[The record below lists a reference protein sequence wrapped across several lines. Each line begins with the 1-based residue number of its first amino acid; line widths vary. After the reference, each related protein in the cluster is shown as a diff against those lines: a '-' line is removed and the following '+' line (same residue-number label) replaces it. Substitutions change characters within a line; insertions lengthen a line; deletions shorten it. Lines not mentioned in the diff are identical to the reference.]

1 MCILNHPG
9 RLAVQQ
15 RRRILFA
22 ALAAT
27 ALSLVQVRMAAAD
40 ANISIDAS
48 SIVHLCAGAG
58 CDDLK
63 TLQNIY
69 QGASVPAEPA
79 VEPALSTLS
88 AVIAELKLKRLRML
102 QADNLCDLD
111 AGGNLGSVGIATN
124 ADGSAIRNPDGSYVF
139 TPVTSGGCNL
149 IDWTLPWTINNG
161 LSVHIAVG
169 SFMPPSFI
177 GRTPAP
183 PYDGAENWDK
193 GTRALYKTY
202 AERLVR
208 YIVTKAFD
216 NGAPSVIF
224 EVSNEL
230 DIAESEPRVFDRGN
244 PANNKLAPLGPWG
257 RWLWWIKP
265 NSFDIAGP
273 QGMPGSYPY
282 ETDKRRVEHGISPI
296 QKIFA
301 DRIKAVR
308 DKFNAKGTY
317 PGKTIEI
324 AGPAFSSASF
334 NWYPVHGQQTLEEDF
349 LDQMLSAS
357 TLGGTFNA
365 PLDRFSFHYY
375 GDFQNGFGWDP
386 GTGPYTSL
394 AGVTG
399 IIRNKLNA
407 LGRPDMPLF
416 LTEWGPYAVNATM
429 NYSHTGAAWA
439 AAFLPAAVAGG
450 VTAGS
455 YLILS
460 DATGGAGTGDLAQQS
475 MMHKFTDESGVA
487 HYYPKPVTNVF
498 KMFNMMTGTR
508 KAVTVSPTSGAT
520 SNLNAFAASDE
531 NSASV
536 LVYNYNSSIF
546 NDYGK
551 SQAETPETFTLS
563 LGNLWNSGPYT
574 GTVHVKRYLVD
585 SRTSN
590 LYAFLKPDGDH
601 PSPDL
606 QLVQEFTALVSDN
619 QLQIGSEAPLGL
631 GVTFYRIERL
641 P

>member
-1 MCILNHPG
+1 MHMLNNSG
-9 RLAVQQ
+9 RRAGRQHYRLV
-15 RRRILFA
+15 LA

-27 ALSLVQVRMAAAD
+27 ALSLSQVRMAAAD
-40 ANISIDAS
+40 ATILIDAS
-48 SIVHLCAGAG
+48 STLQTCAGAG

-79 VEPALSTLS
+79 WNPALSMLS
-88 AVIAELKLKRLRML
+88 ATIADLKIKRLRML

-111 AGGNLGSVGIATN
+111 AKGDLGSVSIATN
-124 ADGSAIRNPDGSYVF
+124 SDGSAKRNPDGSYVF

-177 GRTPAP
+177 GMTPAP
-183 PYDGAENWDK
+183 PYDGAENWDDP
-193 GTRALYKTY
+193 TRTLYKTY

-230 DIAESEPRVFDRGN
+230 DIAESKPQVFDPRN
-244 PANNKLAPLGPWG
+244 FANNKLAPLGPWE

-282 ETDKRRVEHGISPI
+282 EIDKRRVEHGISPI

-301 DRIKAVR
+301 DKIKIVR
-308 DKFNAKGTY
+308 DEFNLDGRY

-324 AGPAFSSASF
+324 AGPAFSSADF

-357 TLGGTFNA
+357 ALNGTFNA

-416 LTEWGPYAVNATM
+416 LTEWGPYAVDATM

-439 AAFLPAAVAGG
+439 AAFLPAAVASG

-460 DATGGAGTGDLAQQS
+460 DATGTAGTGDLGQQS
-475 MMHKFTDESGVA
+475 MMHKLTDSSGV

-508 KAVTVSPTSGAT
+508 NAATVSPTGAT
-520 SNLNAFAASDE
+520 SNLSAFATSDAT
-531 NSASV
+531 SASV
-536 LVYNYNSSIF
+536 LIYNYNSSVF
-546 NDYGK
+546 NNSG
-551 SQAETPETFTLS
+551 SSMVETPEGFTIN
-563 LGNLWNSGPYT
+563 LGNLWGPQAYT
-574 GTVHVKRYLVD
+574 GAVTIKRYVVD
-585 SRTSN
+585 ANTSN
-590 LYAFLKPDGDH
+590 LYAFLKPDGTH
-601 PSPDL
+601 PSPEL
-606 QLVQEFTALVSDN
+606 QAPDVTTGYVSDN
-619 QLQIGSEAPLGL
+619 QLIIGSAAPLGL
-631 GVTFYRIERL
+631 GVVFYRIERQS